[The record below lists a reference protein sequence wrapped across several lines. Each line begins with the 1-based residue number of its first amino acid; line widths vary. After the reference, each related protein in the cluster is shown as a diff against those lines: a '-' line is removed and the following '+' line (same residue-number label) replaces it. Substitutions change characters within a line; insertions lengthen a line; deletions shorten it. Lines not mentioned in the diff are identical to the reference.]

1 MEPKVDGVQKKRR
14 VPRVRQIHFSRVQTL
29 GDWDFNFNSNSK
41 NFHNP

>member
-1 MEPKVDGVQKKRR
+1 MEPKVDGVQKERR

-29 GDWDFNFNSNSK
+29 EDFNFNSHSK